1 MPDACAIGG
10 CVKGYVQ
17 PAHTASAVGEVAAE
31 NIFNQ
36 EAHYANPTCVYM
48 EPEAASMG
56 LTEEVCKAQG
66 FSYKMGKF
74 PLTANGKSLIL
85 NGDEDLVKIIAGGE
99 HREILG
105 MHIVGARATD
115 LIGRGARWMRS
126 SLPFTL
132 MPPSRS
138 QSARRPPRW
147 KKEPSISKTDLS
159 VRNTC
164 CTGPMSPRAAGKQKN
179 RPLFSANSPRQRRA
193 DWRDG
198 TPRGHQ
204 PVRKV
209 RKNIWRRSPGQAE
222 RVSLASYGEAR
233 TQHGIE
239 R

>member
-105 MHIVGARATD
+105 MHIVGPRATVD
-115 LIGRGARWMRS
+115 EIIVTIHSHA
-126 SLPFTL
+126 TVT
-132 MPPSRS
+132 
-138 QSARRPPRW
+138 
-147 KKEPSISKTDLS
+147 ESICETASTVEK
-159 VRNTC
+159 
-164 CTGPMSPRAAGKQKN
+164 RAIHIKN
-179 RPLFSANSPRQRRA
+179 
-193 DWRDG
+193 
-198 TPRGHQ
+198 
-204 PVRKV
+204 
-209 RKNIWRRSPGQAE
+209 
-222 RVSLASYGEAR
+222 
-233 TQHGIE
+233 
-239 R
+239 

>member
-105 MHIVGARATD
+105 MHIVGPRATD
-115 LIGRGARWMRS
+115 LIGRG
-126 SLPFTL
+126 TL
-132 MPPSRS
+132 AIGTGCTVDEIIVTIHSH
-138 QSARRPPRW
+138 ATVT
-147 KKEPSISKTDLS
+147 ESICETASTMEK
-159 VRNTC
+159 
-164 CTGPMSPRAAGKQKN
+164 RAIHIKN
-179 RPLFSANSPRQRRA
+179 
-193 DWRDG
+193 
-198 TPRGHQ
+198 
-204 PVRKV
+204 
-209 RKNIWRRSPGQAE
+209 
-222 RVSLASYGEAR
+222 
-233 TQHGIE
+233 
-239 R
+239 

>member
-1 MPDACAIGG
+1 MGAYVPDACAIGG

-56 LTEEVCKAQG
+56 LTVEVCKAQG

-105 MHIVGARATD
+105 MHIVGPRATD
-115 LIGRGARWMRS
+115 LIGRHGVPLSGNPKWT
-126 SLPFTL
+126 LP
-132 MPPSRS
+132 
-138 QSARRPPRW
+138 RRYFPH
-147 KKEPSISKTDLS
+147 
-159 VRNTC
+159 C
-164 CTGPMSPRAAGKQKN
+164 
-179 RPLFSANSPRQRRA
+179 
-193 DWRDG
+193 
-198 TPRGHQ
+198 
-204 PVRKV
+204 
-209 RKNIWRRSPGQAE
+209 
-222 RVSLASYGEAR
+222 
-233 TQHGIE
+233 
-239 R
+239 

>member
-85 NGDEDLVKIIAGGE
+85 NGDEDLVKIIAG
-99 HREILG
+99 
-105 MHIVGARATD
+105 
-115 LIGRGARWMRS
+115 RGAQGD
-126 SLPFTL
+126 PGD
-132 MPPSRS
+132 
-138 QSARRPPRW
+138 AH
-147 KKEPSISKTDLS
+147 
-159 VRNTC
+159 
-164 CTGPMSPRAAGKQKN
+164 
-179 RPLFSANSPRQRRA
+179 RRA
-193 DWRDG
+193 PCDGPDWKRH
-198 TPRGHQ
+198 PSHR
-204 PVRKV
+204 
-209 RKNIWRRSPGQAE
+209 
-222 RVSLASYGEAR
+222 
-233 TQHGIE
+233 HGVHGG
-239 R
+239 